1 MARWRIVL
9 IGAVCLL
16 LAGGLYYF
24 FKPEAP
30 APPAPVAPAA
40 SSDADGDT
48 GLHFEGSTIVQQ
60 KDGKPEWELTA
71 AQITVDKDHNIVV
84 LSSVK
89 GIFYRDD
96 GTTINITAP
105 RAVLNT
111 QTKDIALDGGVEAI
125 SSDGAQFTAPVA
137 EWQEQTRRFIG
148 RGGVRYVR
156 GDTVITGDTMT
167 ADNNL
172 QHVQM
177 QGNAH
182 VVKKGE

>member
-1 MARWRIVL
+1 MARWRILL
-9 IGAVCLL
+9 IGAACLL

-30 APPAPVAPAA
+30 PPPAPAAPAA
-40 SSDADGDT
+40 SSDSGGDT

-71 AQITVDKDHNIVV
+71 VQITVDQSHNTAI
-84 LSSVK
+84 LNTIT

-96 GTTINITAP
+96 GTTVNVTAP

-111 QTKDIALDGGVEAI
+111 QTKNIALDGGVTAVA
-125 SSDGAQFTAPVA
+125 SDGSQFTAPVA
-137 EWQEQTRRFIG
+137 EWREQTRQFIG
-148 RGGVRYVR
+148 HGGIRFVR

-172 QHVQM
+172 QHVQV
-177 QGNAH
+177 QGNAQ